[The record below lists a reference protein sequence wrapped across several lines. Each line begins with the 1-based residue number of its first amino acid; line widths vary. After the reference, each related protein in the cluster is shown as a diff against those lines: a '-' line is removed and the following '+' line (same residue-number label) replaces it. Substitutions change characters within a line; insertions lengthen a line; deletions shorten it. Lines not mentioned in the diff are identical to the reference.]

1 MHHPHFLPA
10 RFFEFLNHV
19 DAAAIIIKLLRKRGE
34 HTDKALADLHEEACD
49 RRDQLGIAYHPD
61 YTECFDRM
69 QSIYDA
75 LEVLFDEAAGIQAS
89 HVTAYY
95 TTA

>member
-1 MHHPHFLPA
+1 MHHTHFLPA

-19 DAAAIIIKLLRKRGE
+19 DAAALIIKLLRKRGE

-49 RRDQLGIAYHPD
+49 RRDQLGIVSHPD
-61 YTECFDRM
+61 YAVMFARM

-75 LEVLFDEAAGIQAS
+75 LAVFLDEAAGLTPATTEP
-89 HVTAYY
+89 TA
-95 TTA
+95 

>member
-1 MHHPHFLPA
+1 MHHAHFLPT
-10 RFFEFLNHV
+10 RFFEFLHHV
-19 DAAAIIIKLLRKRGE
+19 DAAAIIIKRLRKRGE
-34 HTDKALADLHEEACD
+34 PTDKAVADLHEEACD

-75 LEVLFDEAAGIQAS
+75 LEVLFDEAAGVQAA